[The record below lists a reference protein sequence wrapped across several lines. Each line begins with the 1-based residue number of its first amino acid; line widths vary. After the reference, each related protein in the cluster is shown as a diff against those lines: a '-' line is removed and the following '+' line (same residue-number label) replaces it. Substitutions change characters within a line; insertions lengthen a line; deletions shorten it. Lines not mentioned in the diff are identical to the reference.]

1 MLAGRAGTIEQLEQ
15 EPGRDPPGLCEW
27 LSDGRQLQ
35 GLGEV
40 GSVVADHS
48 DVLGRA
54 PHAWCM
60 RSRADRYA
68 RRSSARW
75 SSYRLSTAQAL
86 TPGAP

>member
-1 MLAGRAGTIEQLEQ
+1 MTTVLDRFRLDDKVAIVTGA
-15 EPGRDPPGLCEW
+15 
-27 LSDGRQLQ
+27 SS

-48 DVLGRA
+48 DVLGHA